1 MILDLVIINKVFS
14 FLGLTY
20 SARIEDLKLY
30 LKKISLLNSRV
41 WVPSKENFCEMIF
54 SFVYIIFSFVT
65 CITSINFA
73 SISVSVTWPFY
84 YCFVMYLCIYLSI
97 YLSIIVCIHVCMC
110 VCMYVCIYIWIYTW
124 IYFAMKGKFTNEIL
138 LNKQKESNHE
148 TISVQHLE
156 HKIWVNMH

>member
-84 YCFVMYLCIYLSI
+84 CCFVMYLCIYLSI
-97 YLSIIVCIHVCMC
+97 YHCMYS
-110 VCMYVCIYIWIYTW
+110 CMYVCMHVCVYLYMNL
-124 IYFAMKGKFTNEIL
+124 YMNLFC
-138 LNKQKESNHE
+138 HE
-148 TISVQHLE
+148 RKVY
-156 HKIWVNMH
+156 

>member
-54 SFVYIIFSFVT
+54 SYVYIIFSFVT
-65 CITSINFA
+65 CITSINFGF
-73 SISVSVTWPFY
+73 ISVWVIWPFY
-84 YCFVMYLCIYLSI
+84 LLFFYVCMYLSTN
-97 YLSIIVCIHVCMC
+97 VCIHVCMC
-110 VCMYVCIYIWIYTW
+110 VCMYVCIYIWIYAC
-124 IYFAMKGKFTNEIL
+124 IYFVMKGKFTNEIL
-138 LNKQKESNHE
+138 LKKQKESNHE

-156 HKIWVNMH
+156 HKIWVNMQ